1 MSCCTHA
8 TAAGRFFSY
17 FAKRYRK
24 RFQKK
29 GLEPSQHHLM
39 EGLHTAGFTDSS
51 LLEIGCGVGY
61 VHQSLL
67 MTGAKMAIGI
77 DLSEKMLTEARAWAE
92 DQGLQSRAEYR
103 LGDFLDI
110 SDSIPVCDVTIMDKV
125 VCCYPDADGL
135 VHATLDK
142 TKNTIAL
149 TYPRNRWY
157 IRLVMAIGAVFLW
170 LIRCPFRGYVHD
182 PDQIESW
189 ITAAGF
195 KKIYQN
201 NTFVWLTQV
210 FTKVSPA

>member
-8 TAAGRFFSY
+8 TATGRFFSY

-29 GLEPSQHHLM
+29 GLEPSQRHLM
-39 EGLHTAGFTDSS
+39 EGLHATGFAGSS

-67 MTGAKMAIGI
+67 KTGAKTAIGI
-77 DLSEKMLTEARAWAE
+77 DLSEKMLTEARTWAK
-92 DQGLQSRAEYR
+92 DQGLQSQVEYR

-110 SDSIPVCDVTIMDKV
+110 SDSVPKCDITILDKV

-135 VHATLDK
+135 VHTALDK
-142 TKNTIAL
+142 TKSTIAL
-149 TYPRNRWY
+149 TFPRNRWY

-189 ITAAGF
+189 IAAVGF
-195 KKIYQN
+195 RKIYQN
-201 NTFVWLTQV
+201 NTIVWLTQV
-210 FTKVSPA
+210 YSKDNQA